1 MMGLFIVAQLKHAD
15 GQAKSAVEKSMR
27 RQQEKL
33 KKRRPTRATSPVPW
47 GCGLGWLERKDFES
61 VAAYVAARQAAE
73 PDYAYGHDG
82 RLWAIV

>member
-1 MMGLFIVAQLKHAD
+1 MMGPFIIAQLNHTD
-15 GQAKSAVEKSMR
+15 EQAKCAVEKSVR

-33 KKRRPTRATSPVPW
+33 KKRRPPRATSPVPW
-47 GCGLGWLERKDFES
+47 GCGLGWPERKDFPD
-61 VAAYVAARQAAE
+61 VAAYVAARRAAD